1 MAGLIFLCSLL
12 VLQRKIME
20 KLSSNSKSALLV
32 IDMQN
37 GLFNGQSKPHNA
49 QLVLSNILSLIEYY
63 RLNERPIIFIRH
75 VGEKGTPLD
84 PNGLNTQLITE
95 LVLNPHKDIVIE
107 KMYPS
112 SFKNTVLKEVLEKLG
127 VDEIIITGMKT
138 EYCIDTTIRAA
149 SEYGYKVILI
159 SDAHTTT
166 DSVALNA
173 GQIID
178 HHNQVLSNT
187 FAQLKTTEEFIS
199 EI

>member
-12 VLQRKIME
+12 VLQRKIMK

-37 GLFNGQSKPHNA
+37 GLFNSQSKPHNA
-49 QLVLSNILSLIEYY
+49 KLVLSNIVSLIEYS
-63 RLNERPIIFIRH
+63 RLNDRPIIFVRH
-75 VGEKGTPLD
+75 VGEKGTALD
-84 PNGLNTQLITE
+84 PNDANTQLITD
-95 LVLNPHKDIVIE
+95 LPFNPHKDKVIE

-112 SFKNTVLKEVLEKLG
+112 SFKNTVLKEVLEKLD

-138 EYCIDTTIRAA
+138 EYCIDTTVRTA
-149 SEYGYKVILI
+149 SENGYKVILI

-173 GQIID
+173 LQIID
-178 HHNQVLSNT
+178 HHNQVLSNA
-187 FAQLKTTEEFIS
+187 FAQLKTTAESIS
-199 EI
+199 

>member
-20 KLSSNSKSALLV
+20 NLSSNSKSALLV

-37 GLFNGQSKPHNA
+37 GLFGGQSKPHNA
-49 QLVLSNILSLIEYY
+49 QLVLSNILSLIEYC
-63 RLNERPIIFIRH
+63 RLNETPIIFIRH
-75 VGEKGTPLD
+75 VGEKDTLLD
-84 PNGLNTQLITE
+84 PNGPNTQLIKE
-95 LVLNPHKDIVIE
+95 LSVNANTDTVIE

-112 SFKNTVLKEVLEKLG
+112 SFKNTALKEVLEKLD

-138 EYCIDTTIRAA
+138 EYCIDTTIRVA
-149 SEYGYKVILI
+149 SEYGYKLMLI

-173 GQIID
+173 QQIID
-178 HHNQVLSNT
+178 HHNQVLSNA
-187 FAQLKTTEEFIS
+187 FAKLKTAEEFIS
-199 EI
+199 